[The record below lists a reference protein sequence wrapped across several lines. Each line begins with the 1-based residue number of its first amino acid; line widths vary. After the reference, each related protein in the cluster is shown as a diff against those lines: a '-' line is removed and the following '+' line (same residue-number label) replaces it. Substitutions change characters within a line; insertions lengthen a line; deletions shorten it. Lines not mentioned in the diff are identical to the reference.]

1 MRVSWQTVSLCR
13 VAAQTIAL
21 KAAQLNASAKI
32 TSSQVLSILQ
42 NVSFPASVLH
52 QELTCRTG
60 YCGNTLQN
68 GHGPADDGCNMRCS
82 GNSRQFCGG
91 PDRIN
96 IYEYVQRPMTT
107 SSSSASSTPSSTL
120 TPTPTPESL
129 SASSS
134 SLSSSDA
141 YSSTSSDH
149 VTSISSADASTSNS
163 SGSSSSSTST
173 SADSQTT
180 PSSSST
186 DAHVTSTSS
195 SVSTSSVSSATPA
208 SSGLPD
214 VTSTTSS
221 SSSSD
226 ISTSASVDHS
236 GVTSSEYSTTPEVT
250 STASVSSY
258 LNSSTVSNYSST
270 TFNNVSSTSTVYLNS
285 TTSEALITSTTVLSP
300 NLSSTVTDSYL
311 STATLYSNTSSSAS
325 ETYLSTTSLSLNATI
340 TASASLLSTFSEQ
353 LNITTTGPF
362 PLNSTVSP
370 STDTPNATITASA
383 SLSSSISHDALNTTT
398 TPPFAQNT
406 TSTVF
411 NTTST
416 IFNDTI
422 TASPTDSS
430 TVSLNLTTTATLMED
445 TIISVTPT
453 PTPTPKV
460 GWFYEGCYVDG
471 PGPRTLPNGQG
482 VEGGMTNQKCR
493 DKCQSLGFVLAGTE
507 YAGECYCGNTLQG
520 VGAPAPDGEAQC
532 NMACN
537 GNTTEICGGP
547 NRLSLF
553 RYYKG
558 NEPPVSS
565 TTRISSSST
574 AAPVPTGLPAG
585 WDYKGCYVD
594 GPGYRVMQNQQP
606 DDQQMTIASCSS
618 KCASLGYE
626 VAGMEYHT
634 QCFCDNQLR
643 MSASLANSDDECNTP
658 CGGNS
663 AQMCG
668 GGDRLTVYSSQNPL
682 KITPKPGPTAK
693 IGNWTYQGCAT
704 SFGGQWNKPL
714 PWKLVNSTGN
724 SPEWCLSKCQ
734 AYGYM
739 AAGMEYGEECYC
751 GDVDHMVEKGS
762 VPAPETDCNTPCP
775 GNATAICGQ
784 GNRLTWYKY
793 TEGDP
798 LYVFNYPQGSDAG
811 HYEFLVGG
819 PVIPLISIPLING
832 KVTFLEKNG
841 TNFNGTGS
849 YELDPSIAGGHD
861 IFHSIREVYGLKTD
875 VFCAA
880 SITMPDRSGRVI
892 NIGGWSGDSLFGI
905 RMYTPNGQLGTNS
918 TSEWQENFQEVSLQT
933 TRWYPTAMMMAN
945 GSLLIVGGEN
955 GSNGPPVPNMEILPR
970 VGPLKYQQF
979 LLDSDPNNLYPFLAV
994 LPSKG
999 IFIQYWNEARILD
1012 ETSLDTIKILPQVP
1026 GAVNADSG
1034 GRTYPLEGTMVL
1046 LPQKAPYT
1054 DNLEVLICGGSGG
1067 GWGLDNCVT
1076 TKPDDASPQ
1085 WTIERMPSRR
1095 VMTCMTTLPDG
1106 TFMIMNGAEE
1116 GVAGF
1121 GLADVSNLNAVLYDS
1136 RKPKHQR
1143 ISILGNTTIPRMYH
1157 SEAVLMDDG
1166 RVLVT
1171 GSDPQDDRTDA
1182 QGNILHPQEYRYEVY
1197 IPPYLASGAPR
1208 PAFTLQNNDWTN
1220 SAGYQFTVTAGSAN
1234 IRVSL
1239 LGSEASTHG
1248 NSMGARILEPAVDCG
1263 SFPVCTVTA
1272 PPGPYVAPPGWYR
1285 MFVLDNEIPS
1295 VATWVRIGG
1304 DPGSL
1309 GNWPN
1314 FPDFQPLPGLGPVN
1328 GGGTSQAPA
1337 SRTGS
1342 AKFRV

>member
-1 MRVSWQTVSLCR
+1 M
-13 VAAQTIAL
+13 
-21 KAAQLNASAKI
+21 
-32 TSSQVLSILQ
+32 
-42 NVSFPASVLH
+42 
-52 QELTCRTG
+52 
-60 YCGNTLQN
+60 
-68 GHGPADDGCNMRCS
+68 
-82 GNSRQFCGG
+82 
-91 PDRIN
+91 
-96 IYEYVQRPMTT
+96 
-107 SSSSASSTPSSTL
+107 
-120 TPTPTPESL
+120 
-129 SASSS
+129 
-134 SLSSSDA
+134 
-141 YSSTSSDH
+141 
-149 VTSISSADASTSNS
+149 
-163 SGSSSSSTST
+163 
-173 SADSQTT
+173 
-180 PSSSST
+180 
-186 DAHVTSTSS
+186 
-195 SVSTSSVSSATPA
+195 
-208 SSGLPD
+208 
-214 VTSTTSS
+214 
-221 SSSSD
+221 
-226 ISTSASVDHS
+226 
-236 GVTSSEYSTTPEVT
+236 
-250 STASVSSY
+250 
-258 LNSSTVSNYSST
+258 
-270 TFNNVSSTSTVYLNS
+270 
-285 TTSEALITSTTVLSP
+285 
-300 NLSSTVTDSYL
+300 
-311 STATLYSNTSSSAS
+311 
-325 ETYLSTTSLSLNATI
+325 
-340 TASASLLSTFSEQ
+340 
-353 LNITTTGPF
+353 
-362 PLNSTVSP
+362 
-370 STDTPNATITASA
+370 
-383 SLSSSISHDALNTTT
+383 
-398 TPPFAQNT
+398 
-406 TSTVF
+406 
-411 NTTST
+411 
-416 IFNDTI
+416 
-422 TASPTDSS
+422 TASPTNSS
-430 TVSLNLTTTATLMED
+430 TVSLNLTTAATLTED
-445 TIISVTPT
+445 VITSSTQAPT

-482 VEGGMTNQKCR
+482 VQGGMTNQKCR
-493 DKCQSLGFVLAGTE
+493 DVCQGLGSILAGTE

-565 TTRISSSST
+565 TTRVSSSST

-585 WDYKGCYVD
+585 WSYKGCYVD
-594 GPGYRVMQNQQP
+594 GPGYRVMQNQQS

-618 KCASLGYE
+618 KCASLGYT
-626 VAGMEYHT
+626 VSGMEYHT

-643 MSASLANSDDECNTP
+643 MSAPLADNDNECNTP

-682 KITPKPGPTAK
+682 KITKKPGPTEK
-693 IGNWTYQGCAT
+693 VGNWTYQGCAT
-704 SFGGQWNKPL
+704 SVGGQWNKPL

-751 GDVDHMVEKGS
+751 GDVDHMVAKGS

-775 GNATAICGQ
+775 GDQEAICGQ

-798 LYVFNYPQGSDAG
+798 LYVFSYPQGSAAG

-841 TNFNGTGS
+841 TNLNGTGS

-892 NIGGWSGDSLFGI
+892 NIGGWSGDSLFGV

-918 TSEWQENFQEVSLQT
+918 TSAWQENFQEVGLQT
-933 TRWYPTAMMMAN
+933 TRWYPTAMAMAN

-970 VGPLKYQQF
+970 VGPLKFQQF

-999 IFIQYWNEARILD
+999 IFIQYYNEARILD
-1012 ETSLDTIKILPQVP
+1012 ERSLETIKILPKVP
-1026 GAVNADSG
+1026 GAVNVDNG
-1034 GRTYPLEGTMVL
+1034 GRTYPMEGTMVL

-1076 TKPDDASPQ
+1076 TKPDDASPA

-1095 VMTCMTTLPDG
+1095 VMTCMATLPDG
-1106 TFMIMNGAEE
+1106 TFIILNGAEE

-1121 GLADVSNLNAVLYDS
+1121 GLADVSNLNAILYDS
-1136 RKPKHQR
+1136 RKPKHHR
-1143 ISILGNTTIPRMYH
+1143 VSILGNTTIPRMYH

-1171 GSDPQDDRTDA
+1171 GSDPQDDRVDA
-1182 QGNILHPQEYRYEVY
+1182 NGVQLHPQEYRYEVY
-1197 IPPYLASGAPR
+1197 IPPYLASGAAR

-1220 SAGYQFTVTAGSAN
+1220 GAEYQFTVTAGSAN

-1248 NSMGARILEPAVDCG
+1248 NSMGARILEPTINCG
-1263 SFPVCTVTA
+1263 SFPACTVTA

-1304 DPGSL
+1304 DPASL

-1314 FPDFQPLPGLGPVN
+1314 FPDFQPLPGVGPVN
-1328 GGGTSQAPA
+1328 GGGATQAPA
-1337 SRTGS
+1337 TRTGS
-1342 AKFRV
+1342 AKFRF

>member
-1 MRVSWQTVSLCR
+1 MTTTVTLMDE
-13 VAAQTIAL
+13 I
-21 KAAQLNASAKI
+21 I
-32 TSSQVLSILQ
+32 TSS
-42 NVSFPASVLH
+42 
-52 QELTCRTG
+52 
-60 YCGNTLQN
+60 
-68 GHGPADDGCNMRCS
+68 
-82 GNSRQFCGG
+82 
-91 PDRIN
+91 
-96 IYEYVQRPMTT
+96 
-107 SSSSASSTPSSTL
+107 TP
-120 TPTPTPESL
+120 
-129 SASSS
+129 
-134 SLSSSDA
+134 
-141 YSSTSSDH
+141 
-149 VTSISSADASTSNS
+149 
-163 SGSSSSSTST
+163 
-173 SADSQTT
+173 
-180 PSSSST
+180 
-186 DAHVTSTSS
+186 
-195 SVSTSSVSSATPA
+195 
-208 SSGLPD
+208 
-214 VTSTTSS
+214 
-221 SSSSD
+221 
-226 ISTSASVDHS
+226 
-236 GVTSSEYSTTPEVT
+236 
-250 STASVSSY
+250 
-258 LNSSTVSNYSST
+258 
-270 TFNNVSSTSTVYLNS
+270 
-285 TTSEALITSTTVLSP
+285 
-300 NLSSTVTDSYL
+300 
-311 STATLYSNTSSSAS
+311 
-325 ETYLSTTSLSLNATI
+325 
-340 TASASLLSTFSEQ
+340 
-353 LNITTTGPF
+353 
-362 PLNSTVSP
+362 
-370 STDTPNATITASA
+370 
-383 SLSSSISHDALNTTT
+383 
-398 TPPFAQNT
+398 
-406 TSTVF
+406 
-411 NTTST
+411 
-416 IFNDTI
+416 
-422 TASPTDSS
+422 
-430 TVSLNLTTTATLMED
+430 
-445 TIISVTPT
+445 TPT

-482 VEGGMTNQKCR
+482 VQGGMTNQKCR
-493 DKCQSLGFVLAGTE
+493 DVCQGLGFVLAGTE

-537 GNTTEICGGP
+537 GNTTEFCGGP

-565 TTRISSSST
+565 TTRASSTST

-585 WDYKGCYVD
+585 WNYKGCYVD

-618 KCASLGYE
+618 KCASLGYT
-626 VAGMEYHT
+626 VSGMEYHT

-643 MSASLANSDDECNTP
+643 MSAALANNDNECNTP

-668 GGDRLTVYSSQNPL
+668 GGDRLTVYSSQDPL
-682 KITPKPGPTAK
+682 KITKKPGPTQK
-693 IGNWTYQGCAT
+693 VGNWTYQGCAT
-704 SFGGQWNKPL
+704 STGGQWNKPL
-714 PWKLVNSTGN
+714 PWKLFNSTGN
-724 SPEWCLSKCQ
+724 SPEWCLGKCQ

-751 GDVDHMVEKGS
+751 GDVDHMIEKGS

-775 GNATAICGQ
+775 GDQEAICGQ

-798 LYVFNYPQGSDAG
+798 LYVFNYPQGSAAG

-841 TNFNGTGS
+841 TNLNGTGS

-861 IFHSIREVYGLKTD
+861 IFHSLREVYGLKTD

-892 NIGGWSGDSLFGI
+892 NIGGWSGDSLFGV

-918 TSEWQENFQEVSLQT
+918 TSAWQENFQEVSLQT
-933 TRWYPTAMMMAN
+933 TRWYPTAMTMAN

-999 IFIQYWNEARILD
+999 IFIQYYNEARILD
-1012 ETSLDTIKILPQVP
+1012 ERSLETIKILPHVP
-1026 GAVNADSG
+1026 GAVNVDTG

-1076 TKPDDASPQ
+1076 TKPDDASPS

-1095 VMTCMTTLPDG
+1095 VMTCMATLPDG
-1106 TFMIMNGAEE
+1106 TFIILNGAEE

-1121 GLADVSNLNAVLYDS
+1121 GLADVSNLNAILYDS
-1136 RKPKHQR
+1136 RKPKHHR
-1143 ISILGNTTIPRMYH
+1143 ISVLGNTTIPRMYH

-1171 GSDPQDDRTDA
+1171 GSDPQDDRVDA
-1182 QGNILHPQEYRYEVY
+1182 NGVQLHPQEYRYEVY
-1197 IPPYLASGAPR
+1197 IPPYLASGAAR

-1220 SAGYQFTVTAGSAN
+1220 GAGYEFTVTAGSAN

-1248 NSMGARILEPAVDCG
+1248 NSMGARILEPAVNCG

-1295 VATWVRIGG
+1295 VAKWVRIGG
-1304 DPGSL
+1304 DPASL

-1314 FPDFQPLPGLGPVN
+1314 FPDFKPLPGVGPVN
-1328 GGGTSQAPA
+1328 GGGASPAPA